1 MPSRSRRRREVAAP
15 ATGKGTASGGTSSV
29 QAPAGRGVEMT
40 TVMPALKAPTLGVSC
55 RKAPAIMLGGAYR
68 NYVIE
73 LFKKVQIPYFIQ
85 F

>member
-1 MPSRSRRRREVAAP
+1 
-15 ATGKGTASGGTSSV
+15 
-29 QAPAGRGVEMT
+29 MT